1 MESIYSELALC
12 GSKNECARTDTVFV
26 HLSEVSKGTVSLM
39 LTGKMMGLIMKM
51 VTTIHLT
58 STTVAVIQTL
68 GTPFP
73 PSATFPCTLHTLNCI
88 VTLSLDIANFTLRH
102 FPVHSPFYIGTPF
115 CTLSILHCDT
125 FLYIA
130 HFKLRHIPVH
140 LIL

>member
-1 MESIYSELALC
+1 MESIYPELALC

-26 HLSEVSKGTVSLM
+26 HLSEVSEGTVSLM

-73 PSATFPCTLHTLNCI
+73 PSATFPCTLHTLN
-88 VTLSLDIANFTLRH
+88 
-102 FPVHSPFYIGTPF
+102 
-115 CTLSILHCDT
+115 
-125 FLYIA
+125 
-130 HFKLRHIPVH
+130 
-140 LIL
+140 